1 MQLPVSGIEV
11 QFRVP
16 NGSDDMALLEAGG
29 NAVER
34 ALAVLP
40 RLAFV
45 APNTSEPVD
54 HSDREAL
61 WARLSLTDF
70 DVALLALRR
79 FLFGDRLSCV
89 FRCPSKECGKRMETE
104 LSISAV
110 LEQIK
115 PRTPSQVAP
124 SREREGWFELEGVAD
139 HKLTFR
145 LPTVQDQVSVMGRN
159 KADKYLAQRCLD
171 AARPRAREIGRVERA
186 MELMAPLVSRSMQG
200 VCPDCGGEVTVQ
212 LHVPG
217 LVMDE
222 LKAAAAGVHD
232 EVDAIAEACHWD
244 EAAILSM
251 PQSRRRAYA
260 ETIWRHRGA
269 AV

>member
-1 MQLPVSGIEV
+1 
-11 QFRVP
+11 
-16 NGSDDMALLEAGG
+16 
-29 NAVER
+29 
-34 ALAVLP
+34 
-40 RLAFV
+40 
-45 APNTSEPVD
+45 
-54 HSDREAL
+54 
-61 WARLSLTDF
+61 
-70 DVALLALRR
+70 
-79 FLFGDRLSCV
+79 
-89 FRCPSKECGKRMETE
+89 
-104 LSISAV
+104 
-110 LEQIK
+110 
-115 PRTPSQVAP
+115 
-124 SREREGWFELEGVAD
+124 
-139 HKLTFR
+139 
-145 LPTVQDQVSVMGRN
+145 
-159 KADKYLAQRCLD
+159 
-171 AARPRAREIGRVERA
+171 